1 MEQHYPVHYQGGL
14 SHQYWF
20 VSVGKRNVI
29 KSVKLTLID
38 EELKIYNLSLMDLD
52 VDSGWLSDEV
62 VTNKGDTLK
71 VLKTLAYCM
80 KISLEIQSDVSIYFT
95 GNSPARNRLY
105 KMYMNNYRSLWEAS
119 FEVTFIEKE
128 GLEYGFYCK
137 KM

>member
-29 KSVKLTLID
+29 KSVKLTLSD

-62 VTNKGDTLK
+62 VTNNGDTLK
-71 VLKTLAYCM
+71 VLKTMAYCM
-80 KISLEIQSDVSIYFT
+80 KISLEIQSDASIYFT
-95 GNSPARNRLY
+95 RNSPARNRLY
-105 KMYMNNYRSLWEAS
+105 KMYMNNYRFLWEAS